1 MKLLLPIFRHF
12 DGLTLLHDAL
22 SSHALFVG
30 VLYDLPKVIRLKGRQ
45 DIEKIVPWRTFSFGK
60 LIGKEL
66 HEPFVIFHHREN
78 VLNTELLIMRNVN
91 MLDFF
96 LLEQML
102 LSLYD
107 LLHEVLMKDGLVR
120 EVKLETANG

>member
-1 MKLLLPIFRHF
+1 MLLPIFRHL
-12 DGLTLLHDAL
+12 DCLTLLHDAL
-22 SSHALFVG
+22 SRHSLLISM
-30 VLYDLPKVIRLKGRQ
+30 LYNLPQVIRLKGHQ
-45 DIEKIVPWRTFSFGK
+45 DVKEIVPRGTFSFGK

-78 VLNTELLIMRNVN
+78 VLNTELLIMRNVD

-96 LLEQML
+96 LLKQML
-102 LSLYD
+102 LSLND

-120 EVKLETANG
+120 EVKLETASG

>member
-22 SSHALFVG
+22 SRHSLLIG
-30 VLYDLPKVIRLKGRQ
+30 MLYDLPQVIRLKGRQ

-60 LIGKEL
+60 LVWEKL
-66 HEPFVIFHHREN
+66 HEPFVVFHQREN
-78 VLNTELLIMRNVN
+78 VLHTEFLIMRNVD

-96 LLEQML
+96 LL
-102 LSLYD
+102 
-107 LLHEVLMKDGLVR
+107 
-120 EVKLETANG
+120 